1 MAEALNAVK
10 QLCRPCELKRVVQVL
25 YDGQPRHLSLRP
37 AGALVRELWS
47 RFRHKGS
54 AVMMIALVSAD
65 SVLCGITI
73 GIVSIVSLSITVT
86 ITSNF

>member
-1 MAEALNAVK
+1 
-10 QLCRPCELKRVVQVL
+10 
-25 YDGQPRHLSLRP
+25 
-37 AGALVRELWS
+37 
-47 RFRHKGS
+47 
-54 AVMMIALVSAD
+54 MMIALVSAD